1 MRDLFSSC
9 KACYPTTSTIALNTL
24 DKPMVEFY
32 WAPKAYLTH
41 RTSRD
46 SRLISSISVYKK
58 DLIPTVIERSE
69 IAK

>member
-1 MRDLFSSC
+1 
-9 KACYPTTSTIALNTL
+9 
-24 DKPMVEFY
+24 MVEFY

-69 IAK
+69 IAKWHGKSLISDQDASNFVYKTKQLT